1 MLLLTACSS
10 STPVATPDDGAR
22 TESDGASPSVA
33 PDSGAPLAPPGDA
46 SADAG
51 AAADGDAPAFVSV
64 PGQPFPI
71 EGYGA
76 GTLGGWQAEHD
87 VYHVI
92 SLADDGPGSLREG
105 TRTSDAPRV
114 ILFDLDLDGDIVLA
128 GPLVLPSN
136 LTIDGRGRQITL
148 RGKGFVIPGSDQ
160 IILTGFAIADVGP
173 KTEDGVQIG
182 HPTNGP
188 SEFIVLDHLRF
199 EQTGNGGDSVN
210 VDEAISVIFGSRS
223 ITIAWC
229 RFLRWEKVMLFGNGD
244 ATPAVDAA
252 IRVTV
257 HHNWAQACGRRHA
270 QARYGVYDFY
280 DNFWDDWRMFGWAWE
295 SPYREAFG
303 AQAQDGARVLFENNL
318 VRRDVHGYDVASQ
331 ANDVTR
337 CETGGVIDERGTW
350 IAPDST
356 APLAQHAGC
365 PAITTP
371 MVRPYAAKVD
381 VAGAALRARLE
392 METGNAQ

>member
-1 MLLLTACSS
+1 VLLLTACSS

-114 ILFDLDLDGDIVLA
+114 ILFDLDGDIVLA